1 MIELRRLL
9 GSVPATLR
17 LTTATGAVIGR
28 ATAGALKS
36 LSHFLLPF
44 RTTMHTRK
52 IQVQR
57 SL

>member
-17 LTTATGAVIGR
+17 LTTATGAVVGR

-52 IQVQR
+52 I
-57 SL
+57 